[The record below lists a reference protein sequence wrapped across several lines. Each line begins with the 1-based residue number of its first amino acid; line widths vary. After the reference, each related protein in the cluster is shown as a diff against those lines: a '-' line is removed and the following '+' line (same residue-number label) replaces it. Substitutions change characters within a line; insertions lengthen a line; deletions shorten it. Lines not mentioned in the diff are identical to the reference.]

1 MEIIGKIMNPNN
13 PHNKMKKITLS
24 LKQNIQEKNNNITDK
39 ITK

>member
-24 LKQNIQEKNNNITDK
+24 LK
-39 ITK
+39 